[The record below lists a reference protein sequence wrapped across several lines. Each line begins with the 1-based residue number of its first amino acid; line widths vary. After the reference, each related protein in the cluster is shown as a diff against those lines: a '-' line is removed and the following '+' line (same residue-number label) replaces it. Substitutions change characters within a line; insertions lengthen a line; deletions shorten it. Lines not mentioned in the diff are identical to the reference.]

1 MNGSLIRLFFCI
13 ACENRAQYTI
23 TTLLQTYLIQQ
34 LVQIGSYQEEAGRGI
49 EQINDDCLS
58 LCMFSTIHNDDQI
71 HYNTYHITC
80 NVWYAQE

>member
-1 MNGSLIRLFFCI
+1 MNVSLI
-13 ACENRAQYTI
+13 ACENLAQILFQYC
-23 TTLLQTYLIQQ
+23 YLILQ

-80 NVWYAQE
+80 SVWYAQE